1 MREKLFVQS
10 SFRSKH
16 QQPSRGRDNT
26 ATPIVAF
33 SPPVL
38 FALPVPLALMVLLPP
53 PPPARSSAAS
63 QCICSP
69 PCLPPPPRPRPLVA
83 HLPSS
88 VPPSPVGA
96 HSICSCADVLP
107 VSPPARYTGQAA
119 RRAARRRRYHA
130 GGAPPSHPLPP
141 RRRRRRVQRGCHAS
155 EPLAKPPPSRK
166 LGSTA
171 ALPRCELERHQRWPP
186 AFASGQLSGQT
197 TRGGLLGGLPR

>member
-1 MREKLFVQS
+1 MTTSSLTRNKLYQCVHATYASCYQHEGEALCAVVVPFKAPTTFERAGQHGNPYCCLLS
-10 SFRSKH
+10 
-16 QQPSRGRDNT
+16 PSTLRPSC
-26 ATPIVAF
+26 A
-33 SPPVL
+33 
-38 FALPVPLALMVLLPP
+38 
-53 PPPARSSAAS
+53 ARFNGASA
-63 QCICSP
+63 
-69 PCLPPPPRPRPLVA
+69 
-83 HLPSS
+83 SS